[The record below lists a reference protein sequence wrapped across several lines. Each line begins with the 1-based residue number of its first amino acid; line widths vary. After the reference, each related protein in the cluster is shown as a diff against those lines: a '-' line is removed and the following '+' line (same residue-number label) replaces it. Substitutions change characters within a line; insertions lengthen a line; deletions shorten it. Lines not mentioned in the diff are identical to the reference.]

1 MRRKRRWEHEDEDPA
16 AGLLNLV
23 DVWLVFAV
31 ALSMAL
37 VTFYRLPELTAAQ
50 DEVTVIKN
58 AGESNMEIIHQRGQ
72 ELESLKMTGNQIG
85 GQGEKLG
92 TAYRLPSGKV
102 VYVPEGRSHGG
113 S

>member
-1 MRRKRRWEHEDEDPA
+1 MRRKRKWDRDDDDPA

-37 VTFYRLPELTAAQ
+37 VTYYHLPELAATQ
-50 DEVTVIKN
+50 ADVTMVEN
-58 AGESNMEIIHQRGQ
+58 AGQPDMKIIHKRGR
-72 ELESLKMTGNQIG
+72 EIESLKMTGNMLG
-85 GQGEKLG
+85 GEGEKLG

-102 VYVPEGRSHGG
+102 VYVPER
-113 S
+113 